1 MLTPPTVNCVFAGGA
16 GEQPLPPPNVVQ
28 PPPTVKPPFL
38 SFAVMRP
45 VQNPA
50 EIGEPTHAFV
60 AVAGLVVQPVP
71 VQLPSVKPPLLS
83 FAVTV
88 APHEPATTG
97 EPTHALA
104 TVAGLVVSL
113 ADVVVNAVL
122 EDEANTGPVAS
133 SPLPEMFSPPPPV
146 PSSKK

>member
-50 EIGEPTHAFV
+50 EMGEPTHAFV
-60 AVAGLVVQPVP
+60 AVDGV
-71 VQLPSVKPPLLS
+71 
-83 FAVTV
+83 
-88 APHEPATTG
+88 
-97 EPTHALA
+97 
-104 TVAGLVVSL
+104 VVSW
-113 ADVVVNAVL
+113 AAVEVNVVLQEELNVSLIVNSGVGDRAVIAG
-122 EDEANTGPVAS
+122 DR
-133 SPLPEMFSPPPPV
+133 M
-146 PSSKK
+146 